1 MVDTLWW
8 VLGGVVL
15 YTVVAMALRARGL
28 LPDYVRLSGPL
39 TTIHTQRGKEFL
51 DWLARPKRLWRAWGN
66 FGVGVVLVVMF
77 GVFFAVLLSGYSALT
92 NPQPSAVTE
101 PQNVLVIP
109 GVNEFLPL
117 SVAPEIVL
125 GLLVGLVVHEGGH
138 GLFCRVGDIEIES
151 MGLALLT
158 LIPIGA
164 FVEPDEES
172 RSRSS
177 RGDQTR
183 MFAAGVTNNF
193 AITVLAFLLLFGPV
207 VGSIGVASG
216 AAVGSVVGADGS
228 FTSPAERA
236 GVESGDR
243 IVAVEGREIDGE
255 EDLERALGSTDRES
269 IAVTLARDSERR
281 EVTVERSLFV
291 TRATPSV
298 VGDVDVSGD
307 PPEIRAVAGEN
318 VSTRAEFYAALED
331 EPRATVE
338 TDRGSFEFV
347 AGAYVDRVIEDGSLA
362 RALADAGVE
371 PSAEDSVV
379 ITRFD
384 GQRVV
389 TADEFSAARAD
400 TSAGDTVPV
409 EVYVDGERYDLNV
422 TLAEDPNSDAG
433 LVGVSQPR
441 TGTGG
446 IAVDDFGVDT
456 YPAAYYLNV
465 LGASDGGVER
475 FFQRIAA
482 VLFLPLAGTV
492 GQIPYNFAGFVAPFT
507 NFYVVEGPLAF
518 LGGGVFLLANALFWI
533 GWININLA
541 FFNCIPAFPLDG
553 GHILRTSTEAVVS
566 RLPVE
571 GGRRLTSAVTTV
583 ISVTMLASVFLM
595 IFGPQ
600 LLG

>member
-1 MVDTLWW
+1 MVETLWW
-8 VLGGVVL
+8 VLGGLAL
-15 YTVVAMALRARGL
+15 YTVAAMALSARGL
-28 LPDYVRLSGPL
+28 LPDSVRLSGPI

-117 SVAPEIVL
+117 AVAPEIVL

-138 GLFCRVGDIEIES
+138 GLFCRVGDIGIDS
-151 MGLALLT
+151 MGLALLA
-158 LIPIGA
+158 IVPIGA

-172 RSRSS
+172 RSRAE
-177 RGDQTR
+177 RGAQTR

-193 AITVLAFLLLFGPV
+193 AITVLAFLVLFGPV
-207 VGSIGVASG
+207 IGSIGVASG
-216 AAVGSVVGADGS
+216 AAVGGVVGTDS
-228 FTSPAERA
+228 DTFSSPAERA
-236 GVESGDR
+236 GIESGDR
-243 IVAVEGREIDGE
+243 VVAVEGREIEGGD
-255 EDLERALGSTDRES
+255 DLDR
-269 IAVTLARDSERR
+269 TLAGIDAQSISATVDDGSETR
-281 EVTVERSLFV
+281 EVTVERSLIM
-291 TRATPSV
+291 TRSTASV

-307 PPEIRAVAGEN
+307 PPTIRSVAGEN
-318 VSTRAEFYAALED
+318 VSTRRGFYAALED
-331 EPRATVE
+331 DPVATVE
-338 TDRGSFEFV
+338 TDSGSFEFV
-347 AGAYVDRVIEDGSLA
+347 AGAYVDRVTDGGGLGE
-362 RALADAGVE
+362 ALDDAGAPTE
-371 PSAEDSVV
+371 GTVV
-379 ITRFD
+379 ITRFA
-384 GQRVV
+384 GERTV
-389 TADEFSAARAD
+389 TAERFSEVRAN
-400 TSAGDTVPV
+400 TSAGQTVPI
-409 EVYVDGERYDLNV
+409 EVYVDGERYELNV
-422 TLAEDPNSDAG
+422 TLGEDPDSEAG

-446 IAVDDFGVDT
+446 IAVDDFGVNT
-456 YPAAYYLNV
+456 YPAQYYLNV
-465 LGASDGGVER
+465 LGASGGGVEA

-482 VLFLPLAGTV
+482 VLFLPLAGAV

-507 NFYVVEGPLAF
+507 NFYVVEGPLSF
-518 LGGGVFLLANALFWI
+518 LGGGLFLLANALFWT
-533 GWININLA
+533 GWINVNLA

-566 RLPVE
+566 RLPID
-571 GGRRLTSAVTTV
+571 GGRRLTSAITTV

-600 LLG
+600 LFG